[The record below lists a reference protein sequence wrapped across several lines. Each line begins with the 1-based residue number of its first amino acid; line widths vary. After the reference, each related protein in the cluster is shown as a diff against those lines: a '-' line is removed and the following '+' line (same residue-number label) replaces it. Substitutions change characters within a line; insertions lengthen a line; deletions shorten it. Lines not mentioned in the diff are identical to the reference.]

1 MYDRVA
7 GYLLSTNISLRSKEF
22 FIAVSWAECNVP
34 YTGIAFLQLRFCIN
48 NKYSNYTLV
57 S

>member
-7 GYLLSTNISLRSKEF
+7 GYLLSTNISLQTEEF
-22 FIAVSWAECNVP
+22 FIAVSWAECKVP
-34 YTGIAFLQLRFCIN
+34 YTGIAFLQLSFCIN
-48 NKYSNYTLV
+48 NKFSNYTLV